1 MGSFKRYVQFIM
13 DNTVDYVV
21 AGRMLMLRYLTL
33 FWICYVEHCIDL
45 ILEDIDII
53 VYIKDIV
60 ESTMRIIFFIYIL
73 HLCLV

>member
-21 AGRMLMLRYLTL
+21 AGRMLMLRYMTL
-33 FWICYVEHCIDL
+33 FWICYVKHCIDL

-60 ESTMRIIFFIYIL
+60 ESTMRIKKLYISYIFA
-73 HLCLV
+73 

>member
-1 MGSFKRYVQFIM
+1 MGSFKRYVQVIM

-21 AGRMLMLRYLTL
+21 VGRILMLRYMTF

-60 ESTMRIIFFIYIL
+60 ELTTRI
-73 HLCLV
+73 